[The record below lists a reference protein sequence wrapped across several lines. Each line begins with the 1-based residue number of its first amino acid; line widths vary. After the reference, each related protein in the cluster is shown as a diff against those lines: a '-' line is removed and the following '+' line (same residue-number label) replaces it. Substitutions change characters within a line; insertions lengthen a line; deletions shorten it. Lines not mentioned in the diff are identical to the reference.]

1 MSKEER
7 LEARIAELETK
18 RKQLEAEKGQLEA
31 EKGQLQTE
39 NDKLKDRIDRLEH
52 QLSVVAKEAFGP
64 RSEKTEYVTD
74 EQISLFNEAEKE
86 SDGKDPAKEKQ
97 TVVKEHT
104 RKQKRTREEILK
116 GLPEE
121 DVVIPLPEE
130 EQKCPECGARMEP
143 VGKEYVRQELVW
155 IPARCFVRN
164 IYVEVRKCPSCGT
177 DESKDTAL
185 PDIEKAQFRKAQA
198 PKAMIPKS
206 FCTPELLAHIIYEKY
221 VNAMP
226 LYRQEKD
233 FKSKNIP
240 LSRTTMANWIIYAA
254 KTWFE
259 PVYADMKKV
268 LLNSHVIHA
277 DETVVQVLKEPG
289 KKPQTES
296 RMWVY
301 GTGEQEPKKIV
312 LYEYRPTRNGD
323 HAKRFL
329 GDFSGVL
336 VTDGFAGYNKLT
348 NVTHAG
354 CWAHVR
360 RYFVEALPKDSEA
373 ARESKAAKAI
383 EYIDNL
389 FAAERDVKDVGK
401 IRKVREETS
410 RQTVDEFYEWL
421 GTFTANGA
429 GLQKAVGYAVS
440 MKKWLTAFLDDP
452 EIPLSNNR
460 AENAIRPFVVGRKN
474 WLFSD
479 TVNGAKA
486 SAIIYSLIE
495 TAKTN
500 DINVEQYLTALLKN
514 EPSPH

>member
-1 MSKEER
+1 MSNEER
-7 LEARIAELETK
+7 LEARVAELETK
-18 RKQLEAEKGQLEA
+18 REQLEA

-52 QLSVVAKEAFGP
+52 QLSVVAKQAFGP
-64 RSEKTEYVTD
+64 RSEKTEYVAD
-74 EQISLFNEAEKE
+74 EQISLFNEAENE

-104 RKQKRTREEILK
+104 RKKKRTREELLK
-116 GLPEE
+116 DLPTEN
-121 DVVIPLPEE
+121 VVIPLAEE
-130 EQKCPECGARMEP
+130 ERRCPECGAEMEP
-143 VGKEYVRQELVW
+143 IGKEYVRQELVW
-155 IPARCFVRN
+155 VPARCFVRN
-164 IYVEVRKCPSCGT
+164 IYAEVMKCPSCGT
-177 DESKDTAL
+177 DESKDAGL
-185 PDIEKAQFRKAQA
+185 PDIGKAQIRKAQVPA
-198 PKAMIPKS
+198 AMIPKS

-233 FKSKNIP
+233 FKAKNIP

-254 KTWFE
+254 RTWFE
-259 PVYADMKKV
+259 PVYAQMKQE

-289 KKPQTES
+289 KKPQTDS

-301 GTGEQEPKKIV
+301 CSGEQEPKKTV
-312 LYEYRPTRNGD
+312 LYEYQPTRNGD

-329 GDFSGVL
+329 GDFSGIL

-360 RYFVEALPKDSEA
+360 RYFVEALPKDKETA
-373 ARESKAAKAI
+373 KGSKAAKAI
-383 EYIDNL
+383 EYIDSL
-389 FAAERDVKDVGK
+389 FFAERDVKDAEKIKK
-401 IRKVREETS
+401 IREEKS
-410 RQTVDEFYEWL
+410 RKIVDEFYDWM
-421 GTFTANGA
+421 GTFTAAGA

-452 EIPLSNNR
+452 AVPLSNNR

-479 TVNGAKA
+479 TVNGAKS
-486 SAIIYSLIE
+486 SAVIYSIIE
-495 TAKTN
+495 TAKAN
-500 DINVEQYLTALLKN
+500 EMNVEYYLTSLLKS
-514 EPSPH
+514 EPLPH